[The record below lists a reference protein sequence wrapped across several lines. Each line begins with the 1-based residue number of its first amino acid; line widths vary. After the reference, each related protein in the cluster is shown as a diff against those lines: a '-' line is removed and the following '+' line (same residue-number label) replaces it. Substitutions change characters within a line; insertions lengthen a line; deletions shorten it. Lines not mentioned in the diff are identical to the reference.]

1 MARRNM
7 RKTRPTSDR
16 HSCHAEAV
24 EQLHDAVGRLI
35 ARRIL
40 REWALRQPQQDTN
53 STPPAARK
61 RSG

>member
-7 RKTRPTSDR
+7 RKARPTSDR
-16 HSCHAEAV
+16 HSPHAEAV
-24 EQLHDAVGRLI
+24 EQLHDAVGWLI

-40 REWALRQPQQDTN
+40 REWTLRQPQQDTPP
-53 STPPAARK
+53 TPPASRK